1 MCIYE
6 DDTHSPGKKRTRGLC
21 SKHYARWLKYGDC
34 AANKLPQR
42 SDAPVSEKLTLIGWT
57 VTDSGCWE
65 WAGSRTQGG
74 YGRLGGVKTH
84 RLAYEAWV
92 GPIGEGLVVRH
103 KCDNP
108 PCINPEHLET
118 GTHKD
123 NMQDMYARNRN
134 RSGTQRLTP
143 KDVTF
148 IREQYWDCGVSI
160 VDLSNNMAI
169 SLSHTTRI
177 VTGAKYPDIA
187 GPIGTLDPRK
197 LSWGDVSYIRSIG
210 TGETNKDLASKFGV
224 DPSIISKVKHG
235 HRWKQE

>member
-74 YGRLGGVKTH
+74 YGRLGGVNTH

-118 GTHKD
+118 GTNKD
-123 NMQDMYARNRN
+123 NTRDMITRGR
-134 RSGTQRLTP
+134 
-143 KDVTF
+143 D
-148 IREQYWDCGVSI
+148 
-160 VDLSNNMAI
+160 
-169 SLSHTTRI
+169 RI
-177 VTGAKYPDIA
+177 VGSKNSRAKFTDQDVLDIRMEYATGLTDQYRLARLFNVSQTT
-187 GPIGTLDPRK
+187 IGQIVRK
-197 LSWGDVSYIRSIG
+197 
-210 TGETNKDLASKFGV
+210 ETYFNV
-224 DPSIISKVKHG
+224 
-235 HRWKQE
+235 